1 MSRTPRATPVELTP
15 EPWPDSPSDDPY
27 AEIARQFVVRLRNGI
42 DTRSIR
48 SVGAAAGVSHVTILN
63 VLAGRAWPDLS
74 TIARLEVALGVPLW
88 PGLQIPTLHDEGSS
102 ALE

>member
-1 MSRTPRATPVELTP
+1 MELTP
-15 EPWPDSPSDDPY
+15 GPWPDTPSDDPY
-27 AEIARQFVVRLRNGI
+27 AEIARQFVLRLRAGI

-48 SVGAAAGVSHVTILN
+48 SVGVAAGVSHVTILN

-88 PGLQIPTLHDEGSS
+88 PGLRAPTRRADGPSS
-102 ALE
+102 PE